1 MFELPKLE
9 YEYGALEPYIDE
21 QTMRI
26 HYTKHHQVYTDN
38 LNKAVQGTI
47 LEDKNVEEIIKE
59 LNKVP
64 ESIRIA
70 VRNNG
75 GGYVN
80 HALFWQILK
89 KDVKIDGEIEKAII
103 KKFGSF
109 DKFKEEFSNAAMT
122 QFGSGWA
129 WLVVNKGQLEIMK
142 TPNQDSPL
150 TEGKIPILCL
160 DVWEHAYYKKY
171 EWRRKEYVD
180 AFFNVINW
188 DKINELYLKSIEH

>member
-75 GGYVN
+75 GG
-80 HALFWQILK
+80 LCESCIILA
-89 KDVKIDGEIEKAII
+89 DI
-103 KKFGSF
+103 KKR
-109 DKFKEEFSNAAMT
+109 
-122 QFGSGWA
+122 
-129 WLVVNKGQLEIMK
+129 
-142 TPNQDSPL
+142 
-150 TEGKIPILCL
+150 C
-160 DVWEHAYYKKY
+160 
-171 EWRRKEYVD
+171 
-180 AFFNVINW
+180 
-188 DKINELYLKSIEH
+188 

>member
-75 GGYVN
+75 GGYVS

-150 TEGKIPILCL
+150 TEGKTPILCL
-160 DVWEHAYYKKY
+160 DVWEHAYYLKY
-171 EWRRKEYVD
+171 QNKRADYVSN
-180 AFFNVINW
+180 FFNIINW
-188 DKINELYLKSIEH
+188 EKVNELYLKTIKH